1 MCPSGLSG
9 IPLRSALLFWAPLAF
24 LSVSAGRGC
33 LWSLPCSAVVFCA
46 PTGSLAGLC
55 SGGVLLVSWVPLRSC
70 LCGRE
75 ESGNGPKDRRIKKL
89 WPRLNLIWR
98 STLGFDDDADN
109 VNEDENDDNDGE
121 LKRYVCAVLCCPGV
135 ARLSWG
141 LLASPVLVSAPCA
154 LLRSP
159 VPCSPGLFL
168 ALLRWPHLA
177 FSSALLGSP
186 VLCSPVL
193 GPALSC
199 ARLCSPVLSCALLFL
214 ADRG

>member
-1 MCPSGLSG
+1 MVLTALRCGIVRFCGLSCG
-9 IPLRSALLFWAPLAF
+9 SVLRWSSPGLLGSSPLLSALL
-24 LSVSAGRGC
+24 
-33 LWSLPCSAVVFCA
+33 
-46 PTGSLAGLC
+46 GSPGF
-55 SGGVLLVSWVPLRSC
+55 SRC
-70 LCGRE
+70 LCERE
-75 ESGNGPKDRRIKKL
+75 ESGNGPRDRRIEKL

-98 STLGFDDDADN
+98 SILTRMLTTTMRMRMMPMMVNLNVMCALSCAALGSL
-109 VNEDENDDNDGE
+109 GS
-121 LKRYVCAVLCCPGV
+121 PGV
-135 ARLSWG
+135 FALLCSSLPRVLSW
-141 LLASPVLVSAPCA
+141 A

-199 ARLCSPVLSCALLFL
+199 ARLCSPVLSCAFLFL

>member
-1 MCPSGLSG
+1 MNALSNLHVNAA
-9 IPLRSALLFWAPLAF
+9 ILVTVAAMNLK
-24 LSVSAGRGC
+24 VI
-33 LWSLPCSAVVFCA
+33 
-46 PTGSLAGLC
+46 
-55 SGGVLLVSWVPLRSC
+55 GVLHRK
-70 LCGRE
+70 GY
-75 ESGNGPKDRRIKKL
+75 GGPIEKL

-98 STLGFDDDADN
+98 STLGFDDDADDD
-109 VNEDENDDNDGE
+109 NEDENDDHDGE
-121 LKRYVCAVLCCPGV
+121 LKRDVCAVLCCPGV

-154 LLRSP
+154 LLGSP

-199 ARLCSPVLSCALLFL
+199 ARLCSPVLSCFWLTVV
-214 ADRG
+214 DC

>member
-1 MCPSGLSG
+1 MVLTALRCGIVRSCGLYCRSVLRWSSPG
-9 IPLRSALLFWAPLAF
+9 LLGSSPLLSALL
-24 LSVSAGRGC
+24 
-33 LWSLPCSAVVFCA
+33 
-46 PTGSLAGLC
+46 GSPGFSC
-55 SGGVLLVSWVPLRSC
+55 C

-75 ESGNGPKDRRIKKL
+75 ESGNGPRDRRIEKL

-98 STLGFDDDADN
+98 STLGLDDDADDD
-109 VNEDENDDNDGE
+109 NEDENNDNDGE
-121 LKRYVCAVLCCPGV
+121 LINVMCALSCAALGSLGSPGV
-135 ARLSWG
+135 FWPLLCSSLLRVLSW
-141 LLASPVLVSAPCA
+141 A

-199 ARLCSPVLSCALLFL
+199 ARLCSPVLSCFWLTVI
-214 ADRG
+214 DC

>member
-1 MCPSGLSG
+1 MVLTALRCGIVRSCGLSCG
-9 IPLRSALLFWAPLAF
+9 SVLRWSSPGLLGSSPLLSALL
-24 LSVSAGRGC
+24 
-33 LWSLPCSAVVFCA
+33 
-46 PTGSLAGLC
+46 GSPGFSC
-55 SGGVLLVSWVPLRSC
+55 C

-75 ESGNGPKDRRIKKL
+75 ESGNGPKDRPIEKL

-98 STLGFDDDADN
+98 STLGFDDDADD

-121 LKRYVCAVLCCPGV
+121 LKRDVCAVLCCPGV

-199 ARLCSPVLSCALLFL
+199 ARLCSPVLSCFWLTVI
-214 ADRG
+214 DC

>member
-1 MCPSGLSG
+1 MVLTALRCGIVRSCGLSCG
-9 IPLRSALLFWAPLAF
+9 SVLRWSSPGLLGSSPLLSALL
-24 LSVSAGRGC
+24 
-33 LWSLPCSAVVFCA
+33 
-46 PTGSLAGLC
+46 GSPGFSC
-55 SGGVLLVSWVPLRSC
+55 C

-75 ESGNGPKDRRIKKL
+75 ESGNGPRDRRIEKL

-98 STLGFDDDADN
+98 SILGFDDDADDD
-109 VNEDENDDNDGE
+109 NEDENDDNDGE
-121 LKRYVCAVLCCPGV
+121 LKRDVCAVLCCPGV

-154 LLRSP
+154 LLG
-159 VPCSPGLFL
+159 SPGLSC
-168 ALLRWPHLA
+168 ALLCRARPGSSWHSCAGLTLA

-199 ARLCSPVLSCALLFL
+199 ARLCSPVLSCFWLTVV
-214 ADRG
+214 DC

>member
-1 MCPSGLSG
+1 MVLTALRCGIVRSCGLSCG
-9 IPLRSALLFWAPLAF
+9 SALRWRSPGLLGSSPLLSALL
-24 LSVSAGRGC
+24 
-33 LWSLPCSAVVFCA
+33 
-46 PTGSLAGLC
+46 GSPGFSC
-55 SGGVLLVSWVPLRSC
+55 C

-75 ESGNGPKDRRIKKL
+75 ESGNGPRDRRIKKL

-98 STLGFDDDADN
+98 STLGFDDDADDD
-109 VNEDENDDNDGE
+109 NEDENDDNDGE
-121 LKRYVCAVLCCPGV
+121 LKRDVCAVLCCPGV

-141 LLASPVLVSAPCA
+141 LRSPVLVFAPCA
-154 LLRSP
+154 LLGSP

-199 ARLCSPVLSCALLFL
+199 ARLCSPVLSCFWLTVV
-214 ADRG
+214 DC